1 MIIIT
6 FVRLLIIKFLILLMI
21 NKPKIAT
28 KLDYINFLDEE
39 GKSQD
44 GSHAE
49 FFEGNCN
56 FEEYELKFLVYKI
69 INCTVI
75 E

>member
-1 MIIIT
+1 
-6 FVRLLIIKFLILLMI
+6 MI